1 MRIVIRGVQQ
11 VQRELGRVIGSIA
24 KPQPLLRAV
33 GTVIDRWIDQNFL
46 AQGAEQRWKPLAA
59 STIFARRQGRGG
71 GSPRVLMDRGKLRAS
86 HSFKVS
92 GSIVQIGFPQGS
104 AAEYHHKGSPPHT
117 IRAKKATMLAFPF
130 PAFSQ
135 LSTGAMRTKF
145 VKKRTGAPAVGIV
158 KATAIRKAGMAVPKG
173 RGAVQSYLFAR
184 QVHHPGLVAR
194 PLLPTTGL
202 AERMVHD
209 AVEAHIAA
217 VVAKIQGAATP

>member
-1 MRIVIRGVQQ
+1 MRIVVRGVQQ
-11 VQRELGRVIGSIA
+11 VQRELGRIIGSIA
-24 KPQPLLRAV
+24 KPQPILRAI
-33 GTVIDRWIDQNFL
+33 GTVVDQWIDQNFL

-92 GSIVQIGFPQGS
+92 GSMVQIGFPQGS
-104 AAEYHHKGSPPHT
+104 TAEYHHAGSPPHT
-117 IRAKKATMLAFPF
+117 IPAKPGKTLAFPF
-130 PAFSQ
+130 PAFSR
-135 LSTGAMRTKF
+135 LSTGAMRTTF
-145 VKKRTGAPAVGIV
+145 ARTRTGSPHVGIV
-158 KATAIRKAGMAVPKG
+158 KAAAIRKAGMSSPKG
-173 RGAVQSYLFAR
+173 KGAVQSVLFAR

-202 AERMVHD
+202 AEQLARE

-217 VVAKIQGAATP
+217 VVAKMQGATP